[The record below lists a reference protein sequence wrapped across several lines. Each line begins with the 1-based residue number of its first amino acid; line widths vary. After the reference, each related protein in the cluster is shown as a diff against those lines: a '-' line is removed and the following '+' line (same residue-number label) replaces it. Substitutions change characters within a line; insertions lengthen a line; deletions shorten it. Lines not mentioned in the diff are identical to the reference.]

1 MTDSTPTIDVRMLM
15 EIFTAVAYLS
25 LPAAPQPEQGAGAG
39 RGTVTVTGDPV
50 LGWLIFTDTDDSVSL
65 FN

>member
-1 MTDSTPTIDVRMLM
+1 MLM
-15 EIFTAVAYLS
+15 EVFTVVAYLS

-50 LGWLIFTDTDDSVSL
+50 LGWLIFTDTEDSVSL
-65 FN
+65 FIWERGN